1 MKYLKLVLVILI
13 AIVSGCKT
21 EEKILVKEN
30 FNLNYEDYVRSSPEF
45 FRPLDSVNLEG
56 SAQKLKALGWHESIS
71 FEELVHK
78 MVDSD
83 LALLQAKSVNP

>member
-1 MKYLKLVLVILI
+1 VRQFCQVAFDHL
-13 AIVSGCKT
+13 
-21 EEKILVKEN
+21 
-30 FNLNYEDYVRSSPEF
+30 NLNYEDYVSSSPEF
-45 FRPLDSVNLEG
+45 LRPIDSVNLEG
-56 SAQKLKALGWHESIS
+56 NAQKLKAIGWSTSIS